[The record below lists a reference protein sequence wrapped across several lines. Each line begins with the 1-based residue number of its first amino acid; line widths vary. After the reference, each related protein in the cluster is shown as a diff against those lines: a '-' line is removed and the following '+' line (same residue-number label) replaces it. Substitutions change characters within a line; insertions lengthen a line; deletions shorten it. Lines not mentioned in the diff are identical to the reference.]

1 MSLKHNFNHFRFL
14 MNQGVDLLLL
24 RLQILGID
32 LTGQAAGLVRMLAAV
47 VLGGVILLS
56 GIISLLFGLDAVL
69 PAETKAWVFFGLPV
83 LLLLLAWIL
92 LARASSAWK
101 QAGVQV
107 ASTLADMRRDIDCLR
122 GHHAAEESA
131 STTAVMSV
139 KKTE

>member
-47 VLGGVILLS
+47 VLGGVILLA
-56 GIISLLFGLDAVL
+56 GVISLLFGLDAVL

-83 LLLLLAWIL
+83 LMM
-92 LARASSAWK
+92 SSWLH
-101 QAGVQV
+101 V
-107 ASTLADMRRDIDCLR
+107 
-122 GHHAAEESA
+122 
-131 STTAVMSV
+131 
-139 KKTE
+139 

>member
-47 VLGGVILLS
+47 VLGGVILLA
-56 GIISLLFGLDAVL
+56 GVISLLFGLDAVL

-92 LARASSAWK
+92 LARALSAWK

-122 GHHAAEESA
+122 GRHAAEEPA
-131 STTAVMSV
+131 PTTAVSV
-139 KKTE
+139 KETE